1 MKEIISVFPAR
12 LRTLCQQS
20 FGKEIEPEEIRLRVG
35 QPVMV
40 IGKTGEYFWKIE
52 NEQFEQGRLSKRAE
66 DAYLWRE
73 EDMKEILSRM
83 SQYSMYALEEE
94 IRKGFFTMQGG
105 HRIGIVG
112 KAVCEQGKIAA
123 MRGISGVNIRIAR
136 EKKGCAGKMLSYIK
150 EGEKIHNTLILSPPG
165 VGKTTMLRDC
175 IRMLSNGDENTAGKK
190 VGVVDERS
198 EIAASFQGIPQND
211 LGIRTDVLDCC
222 PKAEGMRLLL
232 RSMSPQII
240 AVDELGSRE
249 DYQAVEEVL
258 HCGCRIL
265 GTMHAGKIEELK
277 EKVYLSGW
285 LEHGFFERFVFLT
298 KDRSGER
305 QFGVYDAKLQPLC

>member
-1 MKEIISVFPAR
+1 MEEIINVFPGR
-12 LRTLCQQS
+12 LRNLCRQG
-20 FGKEIEPEEIRLRVG
+20 FIETIEPEEIRLRVG
-35 QPVMV
+35 QPVML
-40 IGKTGEYFWKIE
+40 IGKAEEYFWNLEKE
-52 NEQFEQGRLSKRAE
+52 ELQKGAGG
-66 DAYLWRE
+66 AYCWKE

-94 IRKGFFTMQGG
+94 IRRGFFTMQGG

-112 KAVCEQGKIAA
+112 KTVCEQGKILA
-123 MRGISGVNIRIAR
+123 MRNINGLNIRIAR
-136 EKKGCAGKMLSYIK
+136 EKKGCARKMLSYIR
-150 EGEKIHNTLILSPPG
+150 EGEEIHNTLILSPPG

-175 IRMLSNGDENTAGKK
+175 IRMLSNGDEKKAGKK

-240 AVDELGSRE
+240 AVDELGSQE

-265 GTMHAGKIEELK
+265 GTMHVGKIEELK
-277 EKVYLSGW
+277 EKIYLSGW
-285 LEHGFFERFVFLT
+285 LEHGFFERFVFLA
-298 KDRSGER
+298 KSQKGER
-305 QFGVYDAKLQPLC
+305 QFGVYDEKLQQLC

>member
-52 NEQFEQGRLSKRAE
+52 NEQFEQGSLSKRAE

-94 IRKGFFTMQGG
+94 IRRGFFTMQGG

-123 MRGISGVNIRIAR
+123 MRNISGVNIRIAR
-136 EKKGCAGKMLSYIK
+136 EKKGCAGKMLSYIR

-175 IRMLSNGDENTAGKK
+175 IRMLSNGDESTAGKK

-211 LGIRTDVLDCC
+211 LGIRTDVL
-222 PKAEGMRLLL
+222 PKGRRNASLT
-232 RSMSPQII
+232 SQH
-240 AVDELGSRE
+240 VTT
-249 DYQAVEEVL
+249 DY
-258 HCGCRIL
+258 CRRR
-265 GTMHAGKIEELK
+265 TGKPGG
-277 EKVYLSGW
+277 LSGSGRGTSLW
-285 LEHGFFERFVFLT
+285 MPDSWNDACRQNGRT
-298 KDRSGER
+298 KRKSISFQVAGAW
-305 QFGVYDAKLQPLC
+305 VL

>member
-1 MKEIISVFPAR
+1 MKE
-12 LRTLCQQS
+12 T
-20 FGKEIEPEEIRLRVG
+20 
-35 QPVMV
+35 
-40 IGKTGEYFWKIE
+40 
-52 NEQFEQGRLSKRAE
+52 
-66 DAYLWRE
+66 
-73 EDMKEILSRM
+73 LSRM

-94 IRKGFFTMQGG
+94 ICRGFFTLQGG

-112 KAVCEQGKIAA
+112 KTVCRQGKITA
-123 MRGISGVNIRIAR
+123 MRNISGLNIRIAR
-136 EKKGCAGKMLSYIK
+136 EKKGCAGELLSYIRQ
-150 EGEKIHNTLILSPPG
+150 GEEIHNTLILSPPG
-165 VGKTTMLRDC
+165 IGKTTMLRDC
-175 IRMLSNGDENTAGKK
+175 IRRLSNGEDNLPGQK

-249 DYQAVEEVL
+249 DCQAVEEVL

-265 GTMHAGKIEELK
+265 GTMHIGSMEELQ
-277 EKVYLSGW
+277 EKAYLRKW
-285 LEHGFFERFVFLT
+285 LEKGFFERFVYLT
-298 KDRSGER
+298 KDRRGGR
-305 QFGVYDAKLQPLC
+305 QWKVYNEKLQQLC